1 MLALALLLP
10 AGAPHLSSPVTAELA
25 RLNTTTALRQRLVRQ
40 AATLGKP
47 DAIVDASEMRGRG
60 DAEPV
65 PASVSSRMRG
75 AVAADVQRM
84 LSDVE
89 RMGKT
94 EEDEMVA
101 LRTRVKVL
109 ERTVRERDDELREA
123 RPRIQALQAELAS
136 LKDENDGLHKAN
148 QRLKGHLGT
157 VRQSLQASLS
167 PDAMSEL

>member
-1 MLALALLLP
+1 MFTLALLLP
-10 AGAPHLSSPVTAELA
+10 AAPHLSSPDGVETA
-25 RLNTTTALRQRLVRQ
+25 RLNTTAALRQRLVRQ

-47 DAIVDASEMRGRG
+47 DPIVDASEMRGRG
-60 DAEPV
+60 DAEPE
-65 PASVSSRMRG
+65 AGSASSRLRG

-94 EEDEMVA
+94 EEGEMVQ

-123 RPRIQALQAELAS
+123 RPRIQALQAELGA

-148 QRLKGHLGT
+148 GRLKGHLGT
-157 VRQSLQASLS
+157 VRRSLQATLS
-167 PDAMSEL
+167 PDALSD

>member
-1 MLALALLLP
+1 M
-10 AGAPHLSSPVTAELA
+10 V
-25 RLNTTTALRQRLVRQ
+25 
-40 AATLGKP
+40 KP
-47 DAIVDASEMRGRG
+47 DAIVDASEVRGRG

-65 PASVSSRMRG
+65 PASVSSRLRG

-123 RPRIQALQAELAS
+123 RPHIQSLEAELAS
-136 LKDENDGLHKAN
+136 LRDENDGLRKAN
-148 QRLKGHLGT
+148 QKLKESLGS
-157 VRQSLQASLS
+157 VRRSLQTSLS
-167 PDAMSEL
+167 PEALGE